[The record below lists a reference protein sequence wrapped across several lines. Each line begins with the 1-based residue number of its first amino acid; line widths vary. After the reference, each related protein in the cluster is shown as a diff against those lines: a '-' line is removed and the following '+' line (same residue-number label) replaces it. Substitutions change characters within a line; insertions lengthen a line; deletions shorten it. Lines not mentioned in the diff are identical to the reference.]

1 MTVQEQVVLVLNSTN
16 ECSHLHKDL
25 SKLPVKTKCHWVT
38 LWIVTWKQHSCIFL
52 HSEQQLK
59 TKGSRGENVTGLT
72 STVEPPLNGHPQG
85 TSKSGRLMEV
95 GHSIEVHHIIRI
107 ILSRNITSLKQ
118 TCDGRSITGPQ
129 SVVTFSQ
136 RFFPSSYI
144 LFLRYIST
152 SKFSM

>member
-1 MTVQEQVVLVLNSTN
+1 MPLSYFVNCDLKTTQL
-16 ECSHLHKDL
+16 HLFYIQS
-25 SKLPVKTKCHWVT
+25 SKLKLRDP
-38 LWIVTWKQHSCIFL
+38 
-52 HSEQQLK
+52 
-59 TKGSRGENVTGLT
+59 GENVTGLT

-85 TSKSGRLMEV
+85 TSKSGCLMEV

-136 RFFPSSYI
+136 RFYPSSYI